1 MKREYILTE
10 EEKLEKRKKIDQNK
24 LIRTLES
31 LQLLPKDLT
40 PADLADRELLSD
52 AELQDVKFILDA
64 YAASEAVKLPERQ
77 GQRAVSFDDLI
88 NFAEL
93 SVVRVIEL
101 CKQLPEF
108 LRLSPPD
115 RVALM
120 KGGALELILLRGV
133 ISFDPERARFL
144 DSGDVES
151 AEQDSM
157 EGGDFLKAA
166 GSSGYAFLQLARS
179 LRVNLQC
186 DRATLILLLVV
197 CLFSADRPGLT
208 PEGRDSAEEAQV
220 RYSLVLDRLLRTRLP
235 GQEARKIYPQLLTQL
250 AELRNLEKDFSDL
263 AALTDP
269 RVVRPLMAE
278 LLDMQEGHDG
288 KKGGQF

>member
-1 MKREYILTE
+1 PGKAGGQRHPRDDKICGVCGDKALGFNFDAVSCESCKAFFRRNAVKGVEAFKCPYSGACSIDVSNRRFCKRCRLAKCFDIGMKREYILTE

-101 CKQLPEF
+101 CKQLP
-108 LRLSPPD
+108 
-115 RVALM
+115 
-120 KGGALELILLRGV
+120 
-133 ISFDPERARFL
+133 
-144 DSGDVES
+144 
-151 AEQDSM
+151 
-157 EGGDFLKAA
+157 
-166 GSSGYAFLQLARS
+166 
-179 LRVNLQC
+179 
-186 DRATLILLLVV
+186 
-197 CLFSADRPGLT
+197 
-208 PEGRDSAEEAQV
+208 
-220 RYSLVLDRLLRTRLP
+220 
-235 GQEARKIYPQLLTQL
+235 
-250 AELRNLEKDFSDL
+250 
-263 AALTDP
+263 
-269 RVVRPLMAE
+269 
-278 LLDMQEGHDG
+278 
-288 KKGGQF
+288 